1 MSRALVP
8 EKSIKPPKELEQFLD
23 DPPLVGTER
32 REDCENFFSVIAMA
46 VKPVDAIDWLLLY
59 DVVYLS
65 WEIRRERRIKAEIIK
80 LRQREAQSSSDM
92 AMMRADFKLSQIAAK
107 DDSAFKKK
115 DWKPEATEEDSMSM
129 LAKGYILGDYD
140 IDVID
145 KRIASYEYR
154 RNTALREMYLRSEKM
169 AQLLEKASSDVI
181 DGEFAEAAE

>member
-1 MSRALVP
+1 MSRALVTA
-8 EKSIKPPKELEQFLD
+8 KLIKPPKELEQFLD

-32 REDCENFFSVIAMA
+32 REDYENFFSVIAMA
-46 VKPVDAIDWLLLY
+46 VKPVDAIGWLLVI
-59 DVVYLS
+59 DVAYLS

-80 LRQREAQSSSDM
+80 LRQKEAQPSEM
-92 AMMRADFKLSQIAAK
+92 AFTRADFERAKIAAK
-107 DDSAFKKK
+107 DPSAFKKK
-115 DWKPEATEEDSMSM
+115 DLKPEAKEEDSMAM
-129 LAKGYILGDYD
+129 LARGYIRGDYD

-181 DGEFAEAAE
+181 DGEFTEAAE

>member
-1 MSRALVP
+1 MSRSLVTA
-8 EKSIKPPKELEQFLD
+8 KLIKPPKELEQFFD

-32 REDCENFFSVIAMA
+32 REDFENFFSVIARA
-46 VKPVDAIDWLLLY
+46 AEPVDAIEWLLVY
-59 DVVYLS
+59 DVVSLS

-80 LRQREAQSSSDM
+80 SRQKEAQFQSEL
-92 AMMRADFKLSQIAAK
+92 AITRADFKLAQIAAK
-107 DDSAFKKK
+107 DASAFKKK
-115 DWKPEATEEDSMSM
+115 DWKPEPTEEVSMSM

-169 AQLLEKASSDVI
+169 ARLLEKASSDVI
-181 DGEFAEAAE
+181 DGEFTEAAE

>member
-8 EKSIKPPKELEQFLD
+8 AKLIKPPKELEQFLD

-32 REDCENFFSVIAMA
+32 REDYDNFFSMIAMA
-46 VKPVDAIDWLLLY
+46 AKPVDAIDWLIVI
-59 DVVYLS
+59 DIAYLS
-65 WEIRRERRIKAEIIK
+65 WQIRRERRIKAEIIK

>member
-1 MSRALVP
+1 MSRSLVTA
-8 EKSIKPPKELEQFLD
+8 KSIKPPKELEQFFD

-32 REDCENFFSVIAMA
+32 REDYETFFSVIAMA
-46 VKPVDAIDWLLLY
+46 VKPVDAIDWLLLI
-59 DVVYLS
+59 DVAYLS

-80 LRQREAQSSSDM
+80 LRQKEAQFPSEL
-92 AMMRADFKLSQIAAK
+92 AITRADFALSQIVAK
-107 DDSAFKKK
+107 DPSAFKKK
-115 DWKPEATEEDSMSM
+115 DLKPKATEDDSMSL
-129 LAKGYILGDYD
+129 LAKGYIRGDYD

-181 DGEFAEAAE
+181 DGEFTEAAE

>member
-1 MSRALVP
+1 MSRSLVTA
-8 EKSIKPPKELEQFLD
+8 KLIKPPKQLEKFLD

-32 REDCENFFSVIAMA
+32 REDYETFFSVIAMA
-46 VKPVDAIDWLLLY
+46 VKPVDAIDWLLLI
-59 DVVYLS
+59 DVAYLS

-80 LRQREAQSSSDM
+80 LRQKEAQFPSEL
-92 AMMRADFKLSQIAAK
+92 AITRADFARQQILAQ
-107 DDSAFKKK
+107 DPSAFKKK
-115 DWKPEATEEDSMSM
+115 DLKPKATEDDSMSL

-181 DGEFAEAAE
+181 DGEFTEAAE

>member
-1 MSRALVP
+1 MSRALVTA
-8 EKSIKPPKELEQFLD
+8 KLIKPPKELEQFLD

-32 REDCENFFSVIAMA
+32 REDYDNFFSVIATA
-46 VKPVDAIDWLLLY
+46 VNPVDAVDWLLVT

-65 WEIRRERRIKAEIIK
+65 WQIRRERRIKAEIIK
-80 LRQREAQSSSDM
+80 LRQKEAQSSSDM
-92 AMMRADFKLSQIAAK
+92 AMMRADFKLAQIAAK

-115 DWKPEATEEDSMSM
+115 DWKPEPTEEISMSM

-169 AQLLEKASSDVI
+169 ARLLEKASSDVI
-181 DGEFAEAAE
+181 DGEFTEAAE

>member
-8 EKSIKPPKELEQFLD
+8 ATSIKPPKELEQFFD

-32 REDCENFFSVIAMA
+32 REDYENFFSVIAMA
-46 VKPVDAIDWLLLY
+46 VKPVDAIDWLLLI
-59 DVVYLS
+59 DVAYLS

-80 LRQREAQSSSDM
+80 LRQKEAQFPSKL
-92 AMMRADFKLSQIAAK
+92 AITRADFALSQIAAQ
-107 DDSAFKKK
+107 DPSAFKKK
-115 DWKPEATEEDSMSM
+115 DLKPEAKEADSM
-129 LAKGYILGDYD
+129 LAEGYILGDYD

-181 DGEFAEAAE
+181 DGEFTEAAE

>member
-8 EKSIKPPKELEQFLD
+8 AKLIKPPKELEQFLD

-32 REDCENFFSVIAMA
+32 REDYENFFSMIAMA
-46 VKPVDAIDWLLLY
+46 VKPVDAIAWLMVI
-59 DVVYLS
+59 DVAYLS

-80 LRQREAQSSSDM
+80 LRRREAQSSSDM

-107 DDSAFKKK
+107 DPSAFKKK
-115 DWKPEATEEDSMSM
+115 DWKPEPKEEHSMSM
-129 LAKGYILGDYD
+129 LARGYILGDYD

>member
-8 EKSIKPPKELEQFLD
+8 AKLIKPPKELEQFLD

-32 REDCENFFSVIAMA
+32 REDYDNFFSMIAMA
-46 VKPVDAIDWLLLY
+46 AKPVDAIDWLIVI
-59 DVVYLS
+59 DIAYLS

-80 LRQREAQSSSDM
+80 LRRREAQSSSDM
-92 AMMRADFKLSQIAAK
+92 AMMRAD
-107 DDSAFKKK
+107 FKKK

>member
-1 MSRALVP
+1 MSRSLVTATL
-8 EKSIKPPKELEQFLD
+8 IKPPKELEQFLD

-32 REDCENFFSVIAMA
+32 REDYDNFFSAIAMA
-46 VKPVDAIDWLLLY
+46 VKPVDAIDWLMVI
-59 DVVYLS
+59 DVAYLS

-80 LRQREAQSSSDM
+80 LRQREAQFPSEL
-92 AMMRADFKLSQIAAK
+92 AMMRVDFEREKIAAK
-107 DDSAFKKK
+107 DPSAFKKK
-115 DWKPEATEEDSMSM
+115 DRKPEAKEEDSM

-181 DGEFAEAAE
+181 DGEFTEAAE